1 MTLSYEIKDGF
12 AIIKKGS
19 KKIDTVGA
27 WVTDAE
33 ADAWASAVCDKY
45 NSAEYAGVDY
55 PNDLLEIGLV
65 QENSTEGDE

>member
-33 ADAWASAVCDKY
+33 ADALSADVKTVIIIL
-45 NSAEYAGVDY
+45 NS
-55 PNDLLEIGLV
+55 
-65 QENSTEGDE
+65 